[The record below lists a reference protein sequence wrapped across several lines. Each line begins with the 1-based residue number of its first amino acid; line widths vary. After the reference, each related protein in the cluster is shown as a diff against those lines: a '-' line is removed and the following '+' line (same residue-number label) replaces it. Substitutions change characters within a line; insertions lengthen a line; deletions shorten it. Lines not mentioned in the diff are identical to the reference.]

1 MLCINSRNLTLRKLI
16 SRSCPS
22 PAEFLEKN
30 YIIRLG
36 VIVLRLQ
43 FYKIALLD
51 LQIEKLLI
59 RFTNNQITPST
70 KSNLYEKKYTT

>member
-43 FYKIALLD
+43 FYK
-51 LQIEKLLI
+51 
-59 RFTNNQITPST
+59 
-70 KSNLYEKKYTT
+70 KKNRTFRLTDRETVNKIYK